1 MRTITET
8 INISAEHESVVLG
21 HEDAGSYETCQLEAT
36 GATFT
41 PIGNSEVAGIR
52 YNLTEEG
59 LLSYRIEDDTSK
71 LKQPQEQ
78 ILI

>member
-1 MRTITET
+1 M
-8 INISAEHESVVLG
+8 G

-59 LLSYRIEDDTSK
+59 LLSYRIDDTSTVK
-71 LKQPQEQ
+71 TTAGTNINITDLQKTVLLLEKIQ
-78 ILI
+78 IH